1 MSSLSSGSEGKNS
14 AITFCFAGAIVLFS
28 QPCLPLVENPRLQT
42 FILGVCTHLLCE
54 SDVKA
59 QHLCLS

>member
-1 MSSLSSGSEGKNS
+1 MMS